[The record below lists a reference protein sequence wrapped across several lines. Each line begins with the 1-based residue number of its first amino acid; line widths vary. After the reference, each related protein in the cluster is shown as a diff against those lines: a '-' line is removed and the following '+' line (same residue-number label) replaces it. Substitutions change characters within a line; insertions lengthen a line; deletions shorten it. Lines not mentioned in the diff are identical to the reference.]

1 MTAPVRGTGGD
12 RDDGSGGSGGG
23 GEGSGY
29 GGGGGYDGS
38 NRYDG
43 YDDDWESI
51 LDEEVRGPLPFPPPP
66 DSAPTGVRCP
76 GCAALV
82 PPGTPRCPRCLAR
95 IGGGGGEGGG
105 GGGGGDDAPAPPGAR
120 VVLRFD
126 TLALSLPVRPGEPLR
141 LGRDTDWAPA
151 SSGAFAELTTVS
163 RRHASVSADPD
174 GSVWVTEE
182 SDGTMNGTWVNGA
195 HLLPGERHRLR
206 HGDRLQLGH
215 RVACTVR
222 ITGDGP
228 C

>member
-12 RDDGSGGSGGG
+12 RDDG
-23 GEGSGY
+23 
-29 GGGGGYDGS
+29 YDG
-38 NRYDG
+38 YDG
-43 YDDDWESI
+43 YDDDWEPV
-51 LDEEVRGPLPFPPPP
+51 LDEEVRGPLPPPP
-66 DSAPTGVRCP
+66 DTTAGVRCP

-82 PPGTPRCPRCLAR
+82 LPGTPRCPRCLAR
-95 IGGGGGEGGG
+95 IGGGGGGGT
-105 GGGGGDDAPAPPGAR
+105 APPGAR
-120 VVLRFD
+120 VVLHFD
-126 TLALSLPVRPGEPLR
+126 TLALSLPARPGEPLR

-163 RRHASVSADPD
+163 RRHASVTVDPD

-182 SDGTMNGTWVNGA
+182 SDGTVNGTWVNGA
-195 HLLPGERHRLR
+195 HLLPGARHRLR

>member
-1 MTAPVRGTGGD
+1 MTAPVRGAGGD
-12 RDDGSGGSGGG
+12 RDDGYN
-23 GEGSGY
+23 E
-29 GGGGGYDGS
+29 
-38 NRYDG
+38 YDG
-43 YDDDWESI
+43 YDDDWEPV
-51 LDEEVRGPLPFPPPP
+51 LDEEVRGPLPPPP
-66 DSAPTGVRCP
+66 DTAAGVRCP

-95 IGGGGGEGGG
+95 IGGGGGGGG
-105 GGGGGDDAPAPPGAR
+105 TAPPGAR
-120 VVLRFD
+120 VVLHFD

-163 RRHASVSADPD
+163 RRHASVTAGPD

-182 SDGTMNGTWVNGA
+182 SDGTVNGTWVNGA

-222 ITGDGP
+222 VTGDGP

>member
-1 MTAPVRGTGGD
+1 MTAPVRGTGGE
-12 RDDGSGGSGGG
+12 RDDG
-23 GEGSGY
+23 
-29 GGGGGYDGS
+29 
-38 NRYDG
+38 YDG
-43 YDDDWESI
+43 YDDDWEPV
-51 LDEEVRGPLPFPPPP
+51 LDEEVRGPQPPPP
-66 DSAPTGVRCP
+66 DTASGVRCP

-95 IGGGGGEGGG
+95 IGGGGNGGGEGGVT
-105 GGGGGDDAPAPPGAR
+105 APPGAR
-120 VVLRFD
+120 VVLHFD

-163 RRHASVSADPD
+163 RRHASVTTGPD

-182 SDGTMNGTWVNGA
+182 SDGTVNGTWVNGA

>member
-12 RDDGSGGSGGG
+12 RDDG
-23 GEGSGY
+23 
-29 GGGGGYDGS
+29 
-38 NRYDG
+38 YDG
-43 YDDDWESI
+43 YDDWEPV
-51 LDEEVRGPLPFPPPP
+51 LDEEVRGPFPPPP
-66 DSAPTGVRCP
+66 DTAAGVRCP

-82 PPGTPRCPRCLAR
+82 PPGAARCPRCLAR
-95 IGGGGGEGGG
+95 IGGGGGGGG
-105 GGGGGDDAPAPPGAR
+105 TAPPGAR
-120 VVLRFD
+120 VVLHFD

-163 RRHASVSADPD
+163 RRHASVTADPD

-182 SDGTMNGTWVNGA
+182 SDGTVNGTWVNGA

-206 HGDRLQLGH
+206 HGDRLQLSH

-222 ITGDGP
+222 ITGDNA

>member
-1 MTAPVRGTGGD
+1 MTAPVPGAGED
-12 RDDGSGGSGGG
+12 RDDG
-23 GEGSGY
+23 
-29 GGGGGYDGS
+29 
-38 NRYDG
+38 YDG
-43 YDDDWESI
+43 YDDDWESV
-51 LDEEVRGPLPFPPPP
+51 LDEEVRGPLPPPP
-66 DSAPTGVRCP
+66 DTAAGVRCP

-82 PPGTPRCPRCLAR
+82 PPGTRHCPRCLAR
-95 IGGGGGEGGG
+95 IGGGGDRDGR
-105 GGGGGDDAPAPPGAR
+105 GDGTTPPGAR

-141 LGRDTDWAPA
+141 LGRDTDWAPDL
-151 SSGAFAELTTVS
+151 SGAFAELTTVS
-163 RRHASVSADPD
+163 RRHARVTADPD

-182 SDGTMNGTWVNGA
+182 NDGTVNGTWVNGD